1 MAQEPSCL
9 GDTHKAVLSTSGWL
23 DHVYIT
29 YAQHTWAKLSSYFQL
44 FPMSEIKAPAHALG
58 PVQLESPP

>member
-1 MAQEPSCL
+1 MYL
-9 GDTHKAVLSTSGWL
+9 M
-23 DHVYIT
+23 

-58 PVQLESPP
+58 QVQSESPL